1 MNFEEDEILGKA
13 YDGRLIARLG
23 IFVQPYWRGLAFAIV
38 LLFSAALAEL
48 APPYL
53 LRVAIDGPIAAHNVE
68 GVLPIFA
75 MYVAALLLAF
85 ACRYGQTYIMQ
96 STGQE
101 VMVDIRMH
109 IFSHIQRMSLS
120 FFDHNP
126 VGRLI
131 TRLTN
136 DVDALNE
143 FLTKGMVELLGD
155 SAKLVLIVIVMLAL
169 NWRLALISLLV
180 MPLVIIATIFF
191 QRAMRSA
198 FRLVRQR
205 LARINAY
212 LNEQITGILVTQLF
226 NREERS
232 RARFDELSHE
242 YRAAQFQSLRAF
254 AIFFPTVSFL
264 AVVST
269 ALLLNLGGQVV
280 LNGLA
285 TIGMLVAFTQYTD
298 QMFLPI
304 RNMAE
309 NYNTLQSAMASSE
322 RIFRILDTPEDVTD
336 VAVPQALPQPIHGEV
351 EFKDVWFSYN
361 PIDDQRPTTDDQRQE
376 DKETSRQGDGY
387 NPIDDRR
394 PTTDDQRQEDKET
407 SRQGDEETAN
417 PKLNTQHSTLKTS
430 PPSSILHPPSSTD
443 WVLRG
448 ISFRIPAGQSVA
460 VVGATGAGKTS
471 LISLL
476 ARFYDIQRGSITL
489 DGMDIR
495 AVHQSELRRHV
506 AAVPQDPVCF
516 SGSIAS
522 NIRLHDESITDEQV
536 RRAAEIANAAPFIER
551 LPGSYDYE
559 VRERGSN
566 LSVGQRQLLAFAR
579 AIAFNPEVLL
589 ILDEATSSVD
599 TETEMLIQT
608 ALERLL
614 RGRTSIVIAHRLSTI
629 RHVERII
636 VLHKGRVV
644 EDGTHEE
651 LLGQRGYYHRL
662 YQLQFAEQISA
673 S

>member
-1 MNFEEDEILGKA
+1 VAVTHFDEDEILGKA
-13 YDGRLIARLG
+13 YDGRLMRRLG
-23 IFVQPYWRGLAFAIV
+23 IFVQPHWRRIAVAMA
-38 LLFSAALAEL
+38 LLFGAALAEL

-53 LRVAIDGPIAAHNVE
+53 MRVAIDGPIAAHDVG
-68 GVLPIFA
+68 GVLPI
-75 MYVAALLLAF
+75 VLLDVGALLLAF

-96 STGQE
+96 ATGQQ
-101 VMVDIRMH
+101 VMVDIRMR

-120 FFDHNP
+120 FFDRNP

-143 FLTKGMVELLGD
+143 FLTQGLVELLGD
-155 SAKLVLIVIVMLAL
+155 SAKLVFIVITMLIL

-180 MPLVIIATIFF
+180 MPFVGAATFFF
-191 QRAMRSA
+191 QRAMRAA
-198 FRLVRQR
+198 FRAVRQR

-226 NREERS
+226 NREDRS
-232 RARFDELSHE
+232 RIRFEELSRD
-242 YRAAQFQSLRAF
+242 YRAAQFQSVRAF
-254 AIFFPTVSFL
+254 AIFFPIVSFL
-264 AVVST
+264 GVTAT
-269 ALLLNLGGQVV
+269 ALLLNLGGQTV
-280 LNGLA
+280 LGGLA
-285 TIGMLVAFTQYTD
+285 TIGLLVAFIQYTD
-298 QMFLPI
+298 QTFQPI
-304 RNMAE
+304 RHMAE

-336 VAVPQALPQPIHGEV
+336 APQPRALPHPVHGEV
-351 EFKDVWFSYN
+351 EFKDVWFSYATN
-361 PIDDQRPTTDDQRQE
+361 DQRPTINDQRQL
-376 DKETSRQGDGY
+376 DDGVDSRSSFVGARY
-387 NPIDDRR
+387 IVPLRR
-394 PTTDDQRQEDKET
+394 
-407 SRQGDEETAN
+407 SSDE
-417 PKLNTQHSTLKTS
+417 
-430 PPSSILHPPSSTD
+430 

-448 ISFRIPAGQSVA
+448 ISFRIPAGQAVA

-476 ARFYDIQRGSITL
+476 ARFYDIQQGSITL
-489 DGMDIR
+489 DGVDIR
-495 AVHQSELRRHV
+495 AVRQSELRRHIG
-506 AAVPQDPVCF
+506 AVPQDPVCF
-516 SGSIAS
+516 SGTIAS
-522 NIRLHDESITDEQV
+522 NIRLHDEAIGDEQV

-551 LPGSYDYE
+551 LPGGYDYE

-599 TETEMLIQT
+599 TETETLIQT

-629 RHVERII
+629 RHVDRII

-651 LLGQRGYYHRL
+651 LLARHGYYHRL